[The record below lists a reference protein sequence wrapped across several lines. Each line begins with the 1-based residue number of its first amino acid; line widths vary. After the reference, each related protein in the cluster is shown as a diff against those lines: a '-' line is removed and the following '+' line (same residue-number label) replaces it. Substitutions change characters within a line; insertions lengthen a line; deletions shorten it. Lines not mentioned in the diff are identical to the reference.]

1 MSEPSDKMLELLQ
14 QISVLK
20 ELDQQYRAGDRSD
33 AEKQDSNKRRK
44 NDGRYAMDEAPCR
57 LRSAKSSQRGLK
69 C

>member
-20 ELDQQYRAGDRSD
+20 ELDQQYRTGDRSD

-44 NDGRYAMDEAPCR
+44 KRRQIRDEMKQFAA
-57 LRSAKSSQRGLK
+57 SARQKVPSEA
-69 C
+69 